1 MPCCDYRSHL
11 RRVAEPGRV
20 RFVIRAN
27 SQGPHMI
34 RNYLL
39 AAAMLPLAVPALA
52 QEVEEVETTRAAPDM
67 EGTVFDGDW
76 LSIGVG
82 AAYSPSYDGSDDFV
96 VSVLPIVQGSLGG
109 VDINPRPGGLALDFV
124 PDSDDGV
131 SFDLGVA
138 ARIRGSRASQI
149 EDPVVESLGELDTAI
164 EVGPTAG
171 VTFSRVLHG
180 FDSVSFNVDTR
191 WDVAGAHGGMV
202 IDPSVTYFTPLSR
215 GIITSL
221 TLSAE
226 YVDDD
231 FADYYYSVDAAG
243 SAVSGL
249 PTFQADGGFTKASAT
264 MLFGF
269 DLDGDATNGG
279 LALVGLAGYSRM
291 LGDAKD
297 TPLTSIRGDA
307 DQWFLAAGIGF
318 TF

>member
-1 MPCCDYRSHL
+1 MRKLFPI
-11 RRVAEPGRV
+11 A
-20 RFVIRAN
+20 A
-27 SQGPHMI
+27 
-34 RNYLL
+34 L
-39 AAAMLPLAVPALA
+39 ALPFAAPTLA
-52 QEVEEVETTRAAPDM
+52 QEVEPVETTRAAPEI

-82 AAYSPSYDGSDDFV
+82 AAYTPSYDGSDDYV
-96 VSVLPIVQGSLGG
+96 VSVLPLVQGSLGG
-109 VDINPRPGGLALDFV
+109 VDINPRPGGLALDFI
-124 PDSDDGV
+124 PDAEEGPG
-131 SFDLGVA
+131 FDLGVA
-138 ARIRGSRASQI
+138 GRIRASRARQI

-171 VTFSRVLHG
+171 VSFPGVLHG
-180 FDSVSFNVDTR
+180 FDSLSFNVDAR
-191 WDVAGAHGGMV
+191 WDVAGAHRGMV

-226 YVDDD
+226 YADDD
-231 FADYYYSVDAAG
+231 YADYYYSVDAAG

-264 MLFGF
+264 LLFGF

-279 LALVGLAGYSRM
+279 LAIVGLGGYSRM

-307 DQWFLAAGIGF
+307 DQWFVAAGIGF

>member
-1 MPCCDYRSHL
+1 MRKP
-11 RRVAEPGRV
+11 
-20 RFVIRAN
+20 I
-27 SQGPHMI
+27 
-34 RNYLL
+34 LL
-39 AAAMLPLAVPALA
+39 AACALPLAVPAFG
-52 QEVEEVETTRAAPDM
+52 QEVEPVETTRTAPEI

-82 AAYSPSYDGSDDFV
+82 AAYTPSYDGSDDYV
-96 VSVLPIVQGSLGG
+96 VSVLPLVQGSLGG
-109 VDINPRPGGLALDFV
+109 VDINPRPGGLALDFI
-124 PDSDDGV
+124 PDAENGPG
-131 SFDLGVA
+131 FDLGVA
-138 ARIRGSRASQI
+138 ARVRASRARQI

-171 VTFSRVLHG
+171 VTIPRVLHQ
-180 FDSVSFNVDTR
+180 FDSLSFNVDAR
-191 WDVAGAHGGMV
+191 WDVAGAHSGMV

-226 YVDDD
+226 YGDDD
-231 FADYYYSVDAAG
+231 YADYYFSVDAAG

-279 LALVGLAGYSRM
+279 LALVGLGGYSRM
-291 LGDAKD
+291 LGDARD